1 MLENLAKL
9 GLFKLVEFS
18 ELIAKRTNGPWRTS
32 PYRMTVLHG
41 PIWTVPSIKLWITRK
56 AKKVGNATEK
66 VAFLALL
73 RIIRILR
80 VFRIAKLGRH
90 NQNLNRLVRTIKG
103 SAKEFSFLCL
113 LFTVSMVIFS
123 ALGTIFP
130 IKCPAMSRYFLE
142 DLNLGVQI
150 EVKNLK

>member
-1 MLENLAKL
+1 M
-9 GLFKLVEFS
+9 
-18 ELIAKRTNGPWRTS
+18 
-32 PYRMTVLHG
+32 
-41 PIWTVPSIKLWITRK
+41 
-56 AKKVGNATEK
+56 GNATEK

-130 IKCPAMSRYFLE
+130 IKCPAMSRYTYRYFLE

>member
-1 MLENLAKL
+1 MEDK
-9 GLFKLVEFS
+9 
-18 ELIAKRTNGPWRTS
+18 TCPTS

-41 PIWTVPSIKLWITRK
+41 PIWTVLSIKLWITRK

-130 IKCPAMSRYFLE
+130 IKCPARRLE
-142 DLNLGVQI
+142 FRGPEYGLPDS
-150 EVKNLK
+150 ELKLKSEISLFC

>member
-1 MLENLAKL
+1 MNQANSGDGTGCSKSNQKSTLYI
-9 GLFKLVEFS
+9 FVS
-18 ELIAKRTNGPWRTS
+18 WLIWLR
-32 PYRMTVLHG
+32 
-41 PIWTVPSIKLWITRK
+41 IEQFII
-56 AKKVGNATEK
+56 VGNATEK

-123 ALGTIFP
+123 ALGFELFHSS
-130 IKCPAMSRYFLE
+130 KS
-142 DLNLGVQI
+142 
-150 EVKNLK
+150 